1 MIFESKK
8 TRRFKQNRITFFI
21 LFVLIIFVYS
31 LLKALFDNT
40 NYANRVVADLKLN
53 QKSSTPSS
61 YNSNL
66 DVSNFQDPLQPN
78 LKIYSENQKLQLV
91 WNFYFIIFFFEN
103 VLSFIFS
110 IKI

>member
-1 MIFESKK
+1 MDYCW
-8 TRRFKQNRITFFI
+8 FKQNRITFFI

-61 YNSNL
+61 SSYNSNL

-91 WNFYFIIFFFEN
+91 WNFIFI
-103 VLSFIFS
+103 L
-110 IKI
+110 